1 MYKNEDDFV
10 RGQKI
15 KLLLII
21 IIMVAVVAHSYL
33 NTGSLTDPWWR

>member
-15 KLLLII
+15 KIAII
-21 IIMVAVVAHSYL
+21 IAIFLYCLYRNDWSFVGL
-33 NTGSLTDPWWR
+33 LK

>member
-15 KLLLII
+15 KIG
-21 IIMVAVVAHSYL
+21 VAIVLFATAIAAHYY
-33 NTGSLTDPWWR
+33 NTGALGLP